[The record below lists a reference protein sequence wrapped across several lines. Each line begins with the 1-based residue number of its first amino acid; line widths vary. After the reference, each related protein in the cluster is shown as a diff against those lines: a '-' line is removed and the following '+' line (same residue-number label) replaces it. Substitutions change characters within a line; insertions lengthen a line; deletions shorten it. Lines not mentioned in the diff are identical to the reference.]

1 MEIFQ
6 EHKVGE
12 NSLLIDI
19 CFSSKPELNAEL
31 SELHGL
37 VHAANWQAVQTISA
51 KRAQPDPKYFCGKGK
66 LEEIKQII
74 EDKEIDLVVF
84 NHSITPSQ
92 ERNIEKALNCKV
104 IDRTRLILEIF
115 SQRAQTHE
123 GKLQVELAQLN
134 YAATR
139 LVRGWTHLERQKGGI
154 GVRGGP
160 GETQLELDRRLLRQR
175 IAQIEK
181 RLEKVKKQR
190 GLSRASR
197 QKNEIPTIAFVGY
210 TNAGKSTL
218 FNKLSGADVLAKDQ
232 LFATL
237 DPTLRKIDVP
247 KLGEVV
253 LSDTVGFIR
262 NLPHDLVEAFCATLE
277 EAIEADLLVHVIDY
291 ADEHYQA
298 YIEQV
303 KLVLAQIKADSKPIL
318 NVYNKIDR
326 LDNLTPHIVYH
337 KNKPADVY
345 LSAQTGEGVNYLYEA
360 IAKHFNQ
367 EWLKGV
373 LTLEPEYGKIR
384 SQLYQ
389 LGVVEKELINE
400 EGDYQ
405 LILHIAKSDF
415 DEICRHNKL
424 ELSAKFRHH

>member
-6 EHKVGE
+6 DYKVGE
-12 NSLLIDI
+12 NCLLIDI
-19 CFSSKPELNAEL
+19 KFSSKPELNAEL
-31 SELHGL
+31 TELYGL
-37 VHAANWQAVQTISA
+37 VHAASLYVVQTISA
-51 KRAQPDPKYFCGKGK
+51 KRGQPDSKYFCGKGK
-66 LEEIKQII
+66 LDEIKVIV
-74 EDKEIDLVVF
+74 EDKEINLIVF

-92 ERNIEKALNCKV
+92 ERNIEKALKCKV

-115 SQRAQTHE
+115 SQRARTYE

-175 IAQIEK
+175 ISQIEK

-190 GLSRASR
+190 KLSRLSR
-197 QKNEIPTIAFVGY
+197 QKNEVPTIAFVGY

-218 FNKLSGADVLAKDQ
+218 FNTLSGASVLVKDQ

-237 DPTLRKIDVP
+237 DRTLRKINVP

-262 NLPHDLVEAFCATLE
+262 NLPHDLVEAFCSTLE
-277 EAIEADLLVHVIDY
+277 ETIEADLLIHVIDY
-291 ADEHYQA
+291 SDECHLE
-298 YIEQV
+298 YINQV
-303 KLVLAQIKADSKPIL
+303 KLVLEKIKADDKPIF

-326 LDNLTPHIVYH
+326 LDNFAPNIIYH
-337 KNKPADVY
+337 EDNSVDVY
-345 LSAQTGEGVNYLYEA
+345 LSSKTGAGVNYLYDV
-360 IAKHFNQ
+360 ISKQFNE

-373 LTLEPEYGKIR
+373 LTLMPKEAKIR
-384 SQLYQ
+384 SQFYQ
-389 LGVVEKELINE
+389 LGVVEKELISDIGE
-400 EGDYQ
+400 YQ
-405 LILHIAKSDF
+405 LTLHISKSDF
-415 DEICRHNKL
+415 DSICSHNKL
-424 ELSAKFRHH
+424 ELIAKLSHH

>member
-1 MEIFQ
+1 M
-6 EHKVGE
+6 
-12 NSLLIDI
+12 
-19 CFSSKPELNAEL
+19 
-31 SELHGL
+31 
-37 VHAANWQAVQTISA
+37 
-51 KRAQPDPKYFCGKGK
+51 
-66 LEEIKQII
+66 
-74 EDKEIDLVVF
+74 
-84 NHSITPSQ
+84 
-92 ERNIEKALNCKV
+92 
-104 IDRTRLILEIF
+104 
-115 SQRAQTHE
+115 
-123 GKLQVELAQLN
+123 
-134 YAATR
+134 
-139 LVRGWTHLERQKGGI
+139 
-154 GVRGGP
+154 
-160 GETQLELDRRLLRQR
+160 
-175 IAQIEK
+175 
-181 RLEKVKKQR
+181 
-190 GLSRASR
+190 
-197 QKNEIPTIAFVGY
+197 
-210 TNAGKSTL
+210 
-218 FNKLSGADVLAKDQ
+218 LAKDQ

-237 DPTLRKIDVP
+237 DPTLGKIDVP

>member
-74 EDKEIDLVVF
+74 EGKEIDLVVF